1 MDLRKR
7 FGKRIK
13 ELRKMAGYKQS
24 ELAELVG
31 IATKTQSSIECGIN
45 FPKVQLIEKYA
56 KVLKVD
62 VPEILYLCD
71 TPTPKDD
78 YTEALYKLVKL
89 VGNLHIE
96 NPKRILGGS
105 HQALTLHH
113 KIHDN

>member
-56 KVLKVD
+56 KVLKLD
-62 VPEILYLCD
+62 VSEILYLCD

-78 YTEALYKLVKL
+78 YTDALYKLVKL